1 MAKIIS
7 DKILTSRQFA
17 EAYSGNYYTCCDTWS
32 EVRNCL
38 RSEQI
43 YIGPGLPL
51 SQIPYEFAKVPDE
64 KQPTNDLKVESLDD
78 LFDEELT
85 VDNNDDFPMPEVES
99 DGPSEL
105 DIQKELEAKFDELFG
120 PLGD

>member
-64 KQPTNDLKVESLDD
+64 NQYVIVQFSTEESYTEYEYKL
-78 LFDEELT
+78 
-85 VDNNDDFPMPEVES
+85 MR
-99 DGPSEL
+99 
-105 DIQKELEAKFDELFG
+105 IQKKYEKRFAKNLEEMFKPVFEY
-120 PLGD
+120 